1 LRKKAHAQ
9 SRPHRATRRK
19 LAPGRPVDLPAF
31 LGDRPPALADRPP
44 ALVHISV
51 RDLETMFD
59 RLAEQVGSAFIAAKT
74 LLAICEA
81 AARNMSEIDCL
92 QLSRLMTSTGH
103 EIKLAISIPGGE
115 ARVIRHFQERM
126 PYGLFVPDVP

>member
-1 LRKKAHAQ
+1 
-9 SRPHRATRRK
+9 
-19 LAPGRPVDLPAF
+19 
-31 LGDRPPALADRPP
+31 
-44 ALVHISV
+44 
-51 RDLETMFD
+51 MFD

-74 LLAICEA
+74 AICEA

-115 ARVIRHFQERM
+115 AQVIRPFQERM
-126 PYGLFVPDVP
+126 PYGLFVGDVP

>member
-1 LRKKAHAQ
+1 
-9 SRPHRATRRK
+9 
-19 LAPGRPVDLPAF
+19 
-31 LGDRPPALADRPP
+31 
-44 ALVHISV
+44 V

-92 QLSRLMTSTGH
+92 QLSRLMTS
-103 EIKLAISIPGGE
+103 IPGGE
-115 ARVIRHFQERM
+115 AQVIRHFQERM
-126 PYGLFVPDVP
+126 PYGLFVGDAPRQRPDLALIVGAWQATR